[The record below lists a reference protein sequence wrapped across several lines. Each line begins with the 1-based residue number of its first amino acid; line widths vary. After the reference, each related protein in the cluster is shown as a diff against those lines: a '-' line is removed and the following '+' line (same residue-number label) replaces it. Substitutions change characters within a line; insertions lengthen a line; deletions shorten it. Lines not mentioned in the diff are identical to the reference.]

1 MKKNKEKNKA
11 EQILEENMPEPK
23 FGWGWRIIYILL
35 GISAIIYII
44 AVISPRF
51 ADFFNRYIA
60 SFVRGTLAIFSNLLP
75 FSLGEV
81 LLILL
86 IPAII
91 FAVIVAVK
99 RHCDSW
105 KHVLYF
111 SGKLFSSVAIMM
123 ILFVFTLGTGYHGS
137 PLDHK
142 LGLEK
147 NNVTKEE
154 LRETADI
161 LTEIVNDLA
170 DDIEFEHESFS
181 VMPYSRAVMN
191 DKLMDAYDKA
201 RLKYD
206 FIPKMYSRVKPV
218 MMSELMSYTHITG
231 IYSYFTGEANIN
243 IVFPDYTIPFTAAHE
258 LAHQRGIAKEDEA
271 NFVAFLVC
279 IESDDPYI
287 RYSAYAS
294 VLEYVTNAYYTADK
308 SKDHTD
314 YIELI
319 RSLDIKVRYE
329 RHAYSEFF
337 KKYKDNIAADISGA
351 TNDIYLQSQGV
362 SEGSVSYG
370 MVVDL
375 AVAYYKS
382 LRKVPG

>member
-1 MKKNKEKNKA
+1 
-11 EQILEENMPEPK
+11 MPEPK

-137 PLDHK
+137 PLDQK